1 MEFYLTS
8 VTSSLF
14 GDISYLFEFPRS
26 IIYPA
31 LFILLIVAFNPKYTY
46 DAWRLYQALER
57 GGELSPRLANFPIHP
72 TSIEKYLNVKEKI
85 EQFKYKVLRG
95 EESQIALS
103 SDDLNDLY
111 LQGNSINKYH
121 IDWQA
126 ISIGIPFYK
135 YRNFY
140 MYFEIINNNII
151 HKQIEYIEWTMP
163 NGIKSSTNEINFQKL
178 DNNTFLFKS
187 QLTEING
194 KQAFEFVRR
203 STMKEASIKY
213 CSLLEN
219 VFKCNFNFSIDY
231 LEGNEYKLI
240 LEVIEKLTNVEVTNG
255 NLIIEANICS
265 PQ

>member
-8 VTSSLF
+8 VISSFF

-31 LFILLIVAFNPKYTY
+31 VFILLLIAFNPKYTY

-57 GGELSPRLANFPIHP
+57 GGELSPRLADFPIHP

-95 EESQIALS
+95 EGSQIALS

-111 LQGNSINKYH
+111 LQGISINKYH

-126 ISIGIPFYK
+126 ISIGISFYK
-135 YRNFY
+135 YRNCY
-140 MYFEIINNNII
+140 TYFEITNNDIMQ
-151 HKQIEYIEWTMP
+151 KKIEYVEWNMP
-163 NGIKSSTNEINFQKL
+163 NGIRSSTNEINFQKL

-187 QLTEING
+187 QLIEVNG
-194 KQAFEFVRR
+194 KKAFEFVRK
-203 STMKEASIKY
+203 STMKEASIK
-213 CSLLEN
+213 CCDLLEN
-219 VFKCNFNFSIDY
+219 IFKCDFDFSMDY
-231 LEGNEYKLI
+231 LESNEYQLI
-240 LEVIEKLTNVEVTNG
+240 LEIIEKLTNIEISNG
-255 NLIIEANICS
+255 CLNIEFEQAL
-265 PQ
+265 

>member
-46 DAWRLYQALER
+46 DAWRLYQELER
-57 GGELSPRLANFPIHP
+57 GGELSPRLADFPIHP

-126 ISIGIPFYK
+126 VSIGISFYK

-140 MYFEIINNNII
+140 MHFEIVKNSIM
-151 HKQIEYIEWTMP
+151 HKEIEYIEWNMP
-163 NGIKSSTNEINFQKL
+163 NGIRSSTDEINFQKL

-187 QLTEING
+187 QLIEVNG
-194 KQAFEFVRR
+194 KKAFEFVRK
-203 STMKEASIKY
+203 STIKEASIKY
-213 CSLLEN
+213 CDLLEN
-219 VFKCNFNFSIDY
+219 IFKCDFNFSIDY
-231 LEGNEYKLI
+231 LESNEYQLI
-240 LEVIEKLTNVEVTNG
+240 LKIIEKLTNVEIING
-255 NLIIEANICS
+255 YLNIEFKQAL
-265 PQ
+265 